1 MARPEQLLEA
11 STALRRFGL
20 GARPGDLARIADDPR
35 GFVAAQAQKATS
47 GAFANTLPDTPKL
60 LADVQAFQARQAME
74 RMKTPDATMAAA
86 PPDAPALNTPAGR
99 AIAARLAATM
109 TPGFEPPKAY
119 QDDALA
125 RAKHAIA
132 TDTPFVERLTM
143 FWSNLMC
150 VAVQKNQIV
159 RAIAGAYER
168 EAIRPFVLGRFAD
181 MLKAVTQHPAMLA
194 YLDNDQSIGPDSP
207 AGQRS
212 GKGLN
217 ENLARETLELH
228 SVGVNGGYSQADV
241 TELARIITGW
251 RISRLRDAAAPG
263 HFLFDR
269 NAHQPGTFTVMGK
282 TYAQP
287 GALQGEAVL
296 ADLARHPA
304 TATYIATKL
313 AAHFVATDP
322 PAALVSKLA
331 RTFRDSDGD
340 LREVSLTLA
349 KADEAWAPPPAKFI
363 PPYDFRV
370 ATYRLIGAAPDDK
383 FVRQGPD
390 FGQRIWDVPSPKGW
404 PDDDVVWAAPYAVL
418 ERADWADAV
427 GRRVGGST
435 RDVMALADDVMGPV
449 LKPDTR
455 QAIGRA
461 DSRNQAL
468 ALLIASS
475 EFQTR

>member
-11 STALRRFGL
+11 GTALRRFGL
-20 GARPGDLARIADDPR
+20 GARPGELARIADDPR
-35 GFVAAQAQKATS
+35 GFVAAQAQKAAN
-47 GAFANTLPDTPKL
+47 GALTAKLPDTQKL
-60 LADVQAFQARQAME
+60 LADVQAFQAQRAID
-74 RMKTPDATMAAA
+74 RMKAPDGTMTGAA
-86 PPDAPALNTPAGR
+86 PPDAPALALPAGR
-99 AIAARLAATM
+99 AAAARLAAAM
-109 TPGFEPPKAY
+109 TPGFDPAKAY
-119 QDDALA
+119 QEDALA
-125 RAKHAIA
+125 RAQYAIA

-150 VAVQKNQIV
+150 VAVQKNQLV

-168 EAIRPFVLGRFAD
+168 EAIRPHVLGRFAD
-181 MLKAVTQHPAMLA
+181 LLKAVTQHPAMLA

-207 AGQRS
+207 QGRRT

-228 SVGVNGGYSQADV
+228 SVGVNGGYTQADV
-241 TELARIITGW
+241 TELSRIITGW
-251 RISRLRDAAAPG
+251 RISRPRDPG
-263 HFLFDR
+263 QPGRFFFDR
-269 NAHQPGTFTVMGK
+269 DAHQPGAFNVMGK
-282 TYAQP
+282 TYGQA
-287 GALQGEAVL
+287 GALQGEAAL

-304 TATYIATKL
+304 TANYIATRL
-313 AAHFVATDP
+313 AGHFVADQP
-322 PAALVSKLA
+322 PKSLVDRLA
-331 RTFRDSDGD
+331 RTFRETDGD
-340 LREVSLTLA
+340 LRAVSVALA
-349 KADEAWAPPPAKFI
+349 KADEAWAPPPGKFL

-370 ATYRLIGAAPDDK
+370 AAHRLVGAPADDK
-383 FVRQGPD
+383 FVRGPD

-404 PDDDVVWAAPYAVL
+404 PDEDMVWAAPYAVL

-427 GRRVGGST
+427 GRRVGGT
-435 RDVMALADDVMGPV
+435 RDVLALADDVLGPG

-455 QAIGRA
+455 LAIGRA